1 MGTSTPQANSGHNN
15 QPTTLVIVGA
25 SGDLTDRLLLPAV
38 GQVLA
43 LEPQRQLTVIG
54 NARHEPDDWA
64 GTVRAAFES
73 VSATGPAVEATIAS
87 TRYVVGDTTDAQEL
101 TELLGATEGRVIL
114 YYALPPAVTE
124 KALETLAQ
132 VEQPDDLWIALE
144 KPIGTDQES
153 AWRLNQAVAKIVPE
167 QRIFRVDHF
176 LGMPAVLDLVGL
188 RLTNRIL
195 EPLLNRDQVESI
207 EIVFD
212 ETLGLEGRATFYEG
226 TGAIRDMIQSHLL
239 QVMGVLM
246 MNPPAALDDD
256 EIPTPVASVL
266 RHTRLV
272 GSPAQAT
279 VAGRYTAGDV
289 DGKHLPDYVAEEDV
303 DPDGRTETFGQIT
316 VEVDTWR
323 WNGVPVTL
331 RSGKAIANPRQEI
344 VVRFKPAPHDYDHYG
359 QCTGNTLRMGFE
371 DAQICLDINAGGP
384 FDARGLTRLQLSSST
399 GPQPLG
405 AYGNVVRWLLDG
417 NPAFSV
423 LGEAAE
429 QGWRIVQPAVDAIAD
444 GTVDLQDYRAGS
456 SGPA

>member
-153 AWRLNQAVAKIVPE
+153 ARRLNQAVAKIVPE

-188 RLTNRIL
+188 RLTDRK
-195 EPLLNRDQVESI
+195 
-207 EIVFD
+207 
-212 ETLGLEGRATFYEG
+212 
-226 TGAIRDMIQSHLL
+226 
-239 QVMGVLM
+239 
-246 MNPPAALDDD
+246 
-256 EIPTPVASVL
+256 SV
-266 RHTRLV
+266 V
-272 GSPAQAT
+272 
-279 VAGRYTAGDV
+279 
-289 DGKHLPDYVAEEDV
+289 
-303 DPDGRTETFGQIT
+303 
-316 VEVDTWR
+316 
-323 WNGVPVTL
+323 
-331 RSGKAIANPRQEI
+331 
-344 VVRFKPAPHDYDHYG
+344 
-359 QCTGNTLRMGFE
+359 
-371 DAQICLDINAGGP
+371 
-384 FDARGLTRLQLSSST
+384 
-399 GPQPLG
+399 
-405 AYGNVVRWLLDG
+405 
-417 NPAFSV
+417 
-423 LGEAAE
+423 
-429 QGWRIVQPAVDAIAD
+429 
-444 GTVDLQDYRAGS
+444 
-456 SGPA
+456 